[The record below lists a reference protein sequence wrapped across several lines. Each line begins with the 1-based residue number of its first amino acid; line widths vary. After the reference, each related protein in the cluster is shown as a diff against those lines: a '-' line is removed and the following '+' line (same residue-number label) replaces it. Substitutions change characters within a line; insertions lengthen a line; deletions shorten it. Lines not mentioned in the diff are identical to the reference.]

1 MFSMTVNDF
10 LLSMATALLIC
21 GIVML
26 GIGVYTLIGKLM
38 GKELRTIADQTAKLA
53 QKGITEEISGLV
65 GNARTLIEAL
75 NSMVKTTAGI
85 GILLL
90 MLGIILLA
98 AAYGLVLQ
106 IN

>member
-1 MFSMTVNDF
+1 
-10 LLSMATALLIC
+10 
-21 GIVML
+21 
-26 GIGVYTLIGKLM
+26 
-38 GKELRTIADQTAKLA
+38 
-53 QKGITEEISGLV
+53 V

-75 NSMVKTTAGI
+75 NNMVKTTAGI

-90 MLGIILLA
+90 ILGIILLA

>member
-1 MFSMTVNDF
+1 
-10 LLSMATALLIC
+10 L
-21 GIVML
+21 
-26 GIGVYTLIGKLM
+26 GVYTLIGKLM

-75 NSMVKTTAGI
+75 NGMVKTTAGI

-90 MLGIILLA
+90 LLGIILLA

>member
-75 NSMVKTTAGI
+75 NNMVKTTAGI

-90 MLGIILLA
+90 ILGIILLA